1 MFTETLP
8 DGARPGAL
16 FGNAFV
22 LQRMLGQGGMGQV
35 WHAYHL
41 ETGADVALK
50 FMTEASFIFPDCRK
64 LFAREMRATA
74 AVHSPHVVE
83 CVASIDDGEVPY
95 MVLEKLDGEEL
106 GAYVSRTGPMP
117 FALAREVIRQLCEAV
132 RATHEAGVIHC
143 DVKCQNVILSFDR
156 TMKPVVKLIDFGLA
170 RRRDEGPLDSDA
182 RPSGTPHA
190 MSPEQMLTPNDVD
203 EAADYWGIC
212 VVAYHAITG
221 ALPFG
226 GTSMASILCAIATH
240 EFLDVSY
247 LRRGAPKQMDGF
259 FGKAFHRQRD
269 ERFETLDEL
278 FSTLDSLLGL
288 AIGQAPEEASDKAR
302 HPEYP
307 RFTRTRVGDHTFR
320 LGAPLGA

>member
-1 MFTETLP
+1 MMTETLP

-16 FGNAFV
+16 FGNEFV

-50 FMTEASFIFPDCRK
+50 FMTESSFIFSDCRK
-64 LFAREMRATA
+64 LFEREMRATLA
-74 AVHSPHVVE
+74 ARSPHVVE
-83 CVASIDDGEVPY
+83 CIAAIDDGDVPY
-95 MVLEKLDGEEL
+95 MVLEKLDGEDL
-106 GAYVSRTGPMP
+106 SAYVSRTGPMP
-117 FALAREVIRQLCEAV
+117 FSLAREVIRQLCDAV

-143 DVKCQNVILSFDR
+143 DLKCQNVILSFDKAH
-156 TMKPVVKLIDFGLA
+156 TPIVKLIDFGLA
-170 RRRDEGPLDSDA
+170 RRRDEAALDSDA

-247 LRRGAPKQMDGF
+247 LRNGAPKQIDAF
-259 FGKAFHRQRD
+259 FSKAFHRQRD
-269 ERFETLDEL
+269 ERFENLDDL
-278 FSTLDSLLGL
+278 FSTLDALLKQ
-288 AIGQAPEEASDKAR
+288 AIAQSPSDASDKTC

-307 RFTRTRVGDHTFR
+307 SFTHTRVGARTFR
-320 LGAPLGA
+320 FGASLGV